1 MTLELIC
8 RIIANSYIVFCQIL
22 DIVGISTKSDL
33 FPASGTE
40 AWFSY
45 SSPSYPTGDQAETF
59 FFSSK
64 LLNLKVSK
72 PNLEFRVIG
81 LISDEDDRLISGDG
95 SDE

>member
-8 RIIANSYIVFCQIL
+8 RIVANSYIDFCQIL

-40 AWFSY
+40 AGFSY

-59 FFSSK
+59 FSSK
-64 LLNLKVSK
+64 FLNLKISK